1 MPVCYIG
8 RSLLQAF
15 TTLNILSPQTYKIW
29 ADKVVEHTIHYL
41 SMEKKTSIDLIE
53 KVLQS

>member
-15 TTLNILSPQTYKIW
+15 TSTLNILSPQTYKIW
-29 ADKVVEHTIHYL
+29 ADEVVEHTIHYL
-41 SMEKKTSIDLIE
+41 SMEKR
-53 KVLQS
+53 LQ